1 MTTKVRLI
9 ENVIAEFL
17 ARDGWRIDQETGEA
31 ILVFEDDVEEDI
43 TITVDVP
50 KLAAAIM
57 DEVETWPR

>member
-1 MTTKVRLI
+1 MTTKARLI

-57 DEVETWPR
+57 DEV

>member
-1 MTTKVRLI
+1 MTTKARLI

-50 KLAAAIM
+50 KLASAIM